1 MFGQINMRP
10 GFLFFFFLKIG
21 SIMQQRP
28 GLEVLMK
35 SILGC
40 WSGAGGSIHLQVI
53 TKGRLSSGLRV
64 SRPRIGHSA
73 RPAAQGGV
81 MLLSDQIYLLGYFK
95 AAAAAA

>member
-73 RPAAQGGV
+73 GV

>member
-10 GFLFFFFLKIG
+10 GFLFFFFLIG

-53 TKGRLSSGLRV
+53 TKGRLSSGSRA
-64 SRPRIGHSA
+64 SRPRVGHSA

-95 AAAAAA
+95 AAAA